1 MPLSTSPASKCVDD
15 ILDKNLVTPP
25 LKENVKENIG
35 RKGKRRPLWNNKDR
49 DQILYRSDPAL
60 GICQE
65 IKVDDDMDGEGVKD
79 LKEAKDMIR
88 RLSGETTS
96 KITATKSHFQLSST
110 AYGVRMLSRDL
121 SNTKVELEVENL
133 LIVTKKHDVSLIY
146 LTRELVEWILIHYP
160 KITVYV
166 GKELKNS
173 KKFGAEDLYKDSKC
187 AERRIKYWDTKFVG
201 EHDNFFDLILT
212 LGGDGTVLFV
222 SSVFQKHVPPV
233 LSFSLGSLGFLTNY
247 QFEYFKDDLSTIL
260 NNKIKTNLRMRLEC
274 KIYRRRPPILDP
286 ITDKRICVT
295 ELVAQHHVLN
305 ELTIDRGPS
314 PFISMLE
321 LYGNKSL
328 LTVAQ
333 ADGVII
339 ATPTGSTA
347 YSLSAGGPLVYPS
360 VNAITVTPICPHT
373 LSFRP
378 IILPDSMN
386 LKVRVS
392 LKSRATAW
400 AAFDGK
406 GRIEL
411 NKGDYI
417 TVQASPYSFPTV
429 ESHSTEFIDSIS
441 RTLNWNVREQQ
452 RSFTHMLSRKN
463 QEKYASDTCNTNDVD
478 EDEVEE
484 KVVVGPNIKRTESNA
499 LKDDTESEDE
509 VADDDSLK
517 PATSRNRRVSIDN
530 RAPQANFEI

>member
-1 MPLSTSPASKCVDD
+1 MGLSTSPANKCVDD

-25 LKENVKENIG
+25 LKENVEENCD
-35 RKGKRRPLWNNKDR
+35 RKGKRRTLLNKEDR

-65 IKVDDDMDGEGVKD
+65 IKVDDERGGEVIKD

-88 RLSGETTS
+88 RLSGES
-96 KITATKSHFQLSST
+96 APKVTATKSHFQLSST
-110 AYGVRMLSRDL
+110 AYGVRMLCRDL

-146 LTRELVEWILIHYP
+146 LTRELVEWILIHHK

-166 GKELKNS
+166 EKELKDS

-187 AERRIKYWDTKFVG
+187 AERRIKYWDSNFVA

-222 SSVFQKHVPPV
+222 SSIFQKHVPPV

-247 QFEYFKDDLSTIL
+247 QFEYFKEDLSTIL
-260 NNKIKTNLRMRLEC
+260 HNKIKTNLRMRLEC

-286 ITDKRICVT
+286 ITDKRICVS

-333 ADGVII
+333 ADGLII

-411 NKGDYI
+411 KKGDYI

-463 QEKYASDTCNTNDVD
+463 QEKYVSDACNTNDAD
-478 EDEVEE
+478 EDDLEE
-484 KVVVGPNIKRTESNA
+484 KVIVGPNIERTDSNVI
-499 LKDDTESEDE
+499 KDETESEDE
-509 VADDDSLK
+509 VGDDVRLK